1 MKVLSLIVFIV
12 IYATCCYG
20 ITADKVLKEAEKIRN
35 PSIFKARFII
45 KDKFKGKERILKLNT
60 YRKMDKFLAIF
71 TYPIRE
77 KGRVILRRGEDMW
90 MYLPSVG
97 REIRVSLKQAMM
109 ATQFSHGDILRLD
122 LLNDYTPKILG
133 TETDCYILELK
144 AKNKKTTYARI
155 KYWIKIF
162 DFMPI
167 REEFFSLSGKLLKRL
182 EYKEPKILA
191 GKKRPT
197 LFVMESMLKK
207 GLITYLIIENM
218 ETRIDLSD
226 RIFRKEYMKRAR

>member
-1 MKVLSLIVFIV
+1 MKIISLIVSIV
-12 IYATCCYG
+12 IYANCCYG
-20 ITADKVLKEAEKIRN
+20 ITAEEILKKAEEIRN

-45 KDKFKGKERILKLNT
+45 KDEFKGKERVLKLNA
-60 YRKMDKFLAIF
+60 YRNGNKFLAIF
-71 TYPIRE
+71 TYPVRE

-97 REIRVSLKQAMM
+97 REIRVSLKQLMM

-122 LLNDYTPKILG
+122 LLNDYTTKIIG

-144 AKNKKTTYARI
+144 AKNKKTTYAKI
-155 KYWIKIF
+155 KYWIRIS

-167 REEFFSLSGKLLKRL
+167 KEEFFSLSGKLLKQL

-191 GKKRPT
+191 GKRRPT
-197 LFVMESMLKK
+197 LFVMKSMLKK
-207 GLITYLIIENM
+207 ELGTYLIIEAM
-218 ETRIDLSD
+218 ETKIDLSD
-226 RIFRKEYMKRAR
+226 RIFRKEYMKRAK